1 MNRSNAEEILK
12 VTKENWIERIW
23 RLITPEL
30 VYLGI
35 CYLIEIACGIYWAF
49 SMMDEFVTDDLTNIN
64 TEAFTAALTEMITK
78 YAVLLQTVSAVIAI
92 FFLLRMY
99 RKDYKR
105 RRFVFDKSKIGV
117 PHWLLI
123 IPAGI
128 FASLAGNLIM
138 NISDIASMSE
148 SYQEAEVLLFS
159 GPFAIQVI
167 GIGIVIPICEEL
179 VYRGLIYMR
188 MRQYLNVNM
197 SILVSALIFGLVH
210 GNPVQ
215 GIYGFLV
222 GILFAYVYEQY
233 GSLKAPMLAH
243 VSANMLSLLLMV
255 LNPDLGNAVM
265 VTVGGILAVVLT
277 LAMVLAIDRKV
288 EAKRIYLEA

>member
-1 MNRSNAEEILK
+1 
-12 VTKENWIERIW
+12 
-23 RLITPEL
+23 
-30 VYLGI
+30 
-35 CYLIEIACGIYWAF
+35 
-49 SMMDEFVTDDLTNIN
+49 
-64 TEAFTAALTEMITK
+64 
-78 YAVLLQTVSAVIAI
+78 
-92 FFLLRMY
+92 
-99 RKDYKR
+99 
-105 RRFVFDKSKIGV
+105 
-117 PHWLLI
+117 
-123 IPAGI
+123 
-128 FASLAGNLIM
+128 
-138 NISDIASMSE
+138 
-148 SYQEAEVLLFS
+148 
-159 GPFAIQVI
+159 
-167 GIGIVIPICEEL
+167 VIPICEEL

-233 GSLKAPMLAH
+233 GSLKAPILAH